1 MLTTRYLTGSPN
13 WLDLATPDLSG
24 AASFY
29 GGLFGW
35 TFRAAGPGAGGYGMF
50 ELDGRTAAGGMT
62 VPPERGA
69 PGWTLYFQSA
79 SADDTAERVRNLG
92 GSVTYEPADVWDLGR
107 MAHFT
112 DPAGVGFATWQ
123 PRTNKGLDVV
133 NETGSL
139 CWAELWTPDPG
150 AALGFYRSVFGW
162 DEFAVPVPG
171 GDTYVTVNPA
181 GAGEDAMFAG
191 LVALETDPV
200 EAVGGPYWL
209 PYFEVTD
216 TDATAAEAE
225 ELGGTVRTR
234 PIDLEDV
241 GRIAKL
247 ADPYG
252 ARFAVIETSVRSV
265 GGAASAA

>member
-13 WLDLATPDLSG
+13 WLDLGSPDIGG

-29 GGLFGW
+29 GDLFGW
-35 TFRAAGPGAGGYGMF
+35 TFRSPGPEAGGYGLF
-50 ELDGRTAAGGMT
+50 ELDGRTAAGAMT
-62 VPPERGA
+62 VPPERVP
-69 PGWTLYFQSA
+69 PGWTLYFQSP
-79 SADDTAERVRNLG
+79 SADDAAERVADG
-92 GSVTYEPADVWDLGR
+92 GGTVTHEPADVWDLGR
-107 MAHFT
+107 TAHFT

-123 PRTNKGLDVV
+123 PGTNKGLGVV

-139 CWAELWTPDPG
+139 CWAELCTPDPG
-150 AALGFYRSVFGW
+150 AALEFYRSVFGW

-171 GDTYVTVNPA
+171 GDTYLTVNPA

-191 LVALETDPV
+191 LVPLETDPV

-225 ELGGTVRTR
+225 ELGGRVRTP
-234 PIDLEDV
+234 PIDVEDV

-252 ARFAVIETSVRSV
+252 ARFAVIETAVKSA
-265 GGAASAA
+265 GAANAA